1 MLRLIQI
8 NLCFAKDTK
17 KSYLCTRNS
26 NRMSGPKFISS
37 RLFSLSKGS
46 LSSTVMRLAV
56 TSVALAITVMIISL
70 AVVVGFKNQIRDK
83 VVGFV
88 APIHIQS
95 LDLNESYE
103 EVPFVVDERLKETL
117 NSTEGIR
124 HYQLVADKA
133 GMLKTDEEIQGV
145 VMKGV
150 GPDYD
155 WSYFENCLTE
165 GEVPVYADGERS
177 TEVLVSKSVAN
188 KMLLKVGDDVRVW
201 FVDEDMQARGR
212 KFIVKGI
219 FQTGLSDFDERYLF
233 CDIDQI
239 RRLNHWDEDETGMV
253 EVWLD
258 DINAMDEV
266 NEKLYF
272 KIPGSLASYTARE
285 SNPQIFDWLELLDT
299 NVWLILVLMFL
310 VAGITVISML
320 LIIII
325 EKTSTIGLLK
335 AMGADNGFVRKVF
348 MRRSLRV
355 LLIGMVI
362 GNIIGVGFCLLQ
374 QATGFIHLNPET
386 YYLSAVPVELH
397 PITIVMLNIA
407 VFALWMLM
415 LLIPTSII
423 NRIRPAKA
431 MRFE

>member
-26 NRMSGPKFISS
+26 NRMSGSKFISS

-56 TSVALAITVMIISL
+56 TSVALAIMVMLISL

-88 APIHIQS
+88 APIHIQA
-95 LDLNESYE
+95 LDRNESYE
-103 EVPFVVDERLKETL
+103 EMPFVMDDKLQQALE
-117 NSTEGIR
+117 STDGIK
-124 HYQLVADKA
+124 HYQGVANKA
-133 GMLKTDEEIQGV
+133 GMIKTDDEIQGV

-150 GPDYD
+150 GTDYD
-155 WSYFENCLTE
+155 WNYFEKSLVDGTLPQYTE
-165 GEVPVYADGERS
+165 EDRS
-177 TEVLVSKSVAN
+177 NEVLVSKLIADR
-188 KMLLKVGDDVRVW
+188 MLLQVGDDVRVW
-201 FVDEDMQARGR
+201 FIDEDMKARGR
-212 KFIVKGI
+212 KFIVKGV
-219 FQTGLSDFDERYLF
+219 FETGLSEFDERYVF
-233 CDIDQI
+233 CDIGQI
-239 RRLNHWDEDETGMV
+239 RKLNHWEDKAFGLV

-258 DINAMDEV
+258 EVEQMDEV
-266 NEKLYF
+266 NNNLYF
-272 KIPGSLASYTARE
+272 NIPGSLASYTARE
-285 SNPQIFDWLELLDT
+285 SNPQIFDWLALLDT
-299 NVWLILVLMFL
+299 NVWLILGLMFL
-310 VAGITVISML
+310 VAAITVISML

-335 AMGADNGFVRKVF
+335 AMGASNGFVRGVF
-348 MRRSLRV
+348 LHRSIRI
-355 LLIGMVI
+355 LLLGMFIGNVI
-362 GNIIGVGFCLLQ
+362 GLGFCLIQ

-386 YYLSAVPVELH
+386 YYLSAVPIELH
-397 PITIVMLNIA
+397 WTTVVILNSA
-407 VFALWMLM
+407 CFVLWLLM

-431 MRFE
+431 IRFE

>member
-1 MLRLIQI
+1 
-8 NLCFAKDTK
+8 
-17 KSYLCTRNS
+17 
-26 NRMSGPKFISS
+26 MSGSKIISE
-37 RLFSLSKGS
+37 RLFSLSKGN

-56 TSVALAITVMIISL
+56 TSVALALTVMIISL

-88 APIHIQS
+88 APIHIQA

-103 EVPFVVDERLKETL
+103 EQPFVVNERLKKTLET
-117 NSTEGIR
+117 TDGIR
-124 HYQLVADKA
+124 HYQLVADKP

-150 GPDYD
+150 GADYD
-155 WSYFENCLTE
+155 WSYFQTCLKS

-177 TEVLVSKSVAN
+177 TEVLVSKSIAD

-201 FVDEDMQARGR
+201 FIDEDMQARGR
-212 KFIVKGI
+212 KFSVKGI
-219 FQTGLSDFDERYLF
+219 FETGLSEFDDRYLF
-233 CDIDQI
+233 CDLDQI
-239 RRLNHWDEDETGMV
+239 RRLNHWDDDQTGMV

-258 DINAMDEV
+258 DVEQMDAV
-266 NEKLYF
+266 NEQLYF
-272 KIPGSLASYTARE
+272 NIPGDLASYTARE
-285 SNPQIFDWLELLDT
+285 SNPQIFDWLALLDT

-335 AMGADNGFVRKVF
+335 AMGASNGFVRKVF
-348 MRRSLRV
+348 LRRSVRI
-355 LLIGMVI
+355 LLLGMLI

-386 YYLSAVPVELH
+386 YYLSAVPIELH
-397 PITIVMLNIA
+397 LITVVMLNLA
-407 VFALWMLM
+407 VFALWLLM

-423 NRIRPAKA
+423 NRIRPAKSI
-431 MRFE
+431 RFE